1 VEKSD
6 ITVELV
12 ERLIADQF
20 PEWAGRLVRHV
31 EHDGWDNTSF
41 RLGDEFVVR
50 LPSADGYVPQV
61 AKEHEWLPILAS
73 QLPLSIPI
81 PVALGVPTALFP
93 RPWSVYRW
101 LPGDPA
107 AVGGIDNLLRFAT
120 DLGGFL
126 HALHSIDA
134 TGGPAAGPQSHWRG
148 GDLSIYDDDTRDA
161 VADLAGLVDRDAVL
175 AAWERATA
183 TRWERPPVWVHGD
196 VAASNL
202 LVMNGRLTSVIDF
215 GCSATGDPA
224 CDLVIAWTLFAGD
237 SRRAFRDRMELDDST
252 WERARG
258 WALWKALL
266 TYRDGLR
273 DATTGEAERRCG
285 WRIDAASLVEELTSP
300 SETR

>member
-1 VEKSD
+1 MKKSD

-20 PEWAGRLVRHV
+20 PRWTDRLVRRV

-41 RLGDEFVVR
+41 RLGEEFVVR
-50 LPSADGYVPQV
+50 LPSADGYIPQV
-61 AKEHEWLPILAS
+61 AKEHDWLPVLAS
-73 QLPLSIPI
+73 QLPLPI
-81 PVALGVPTALFP
+81 PAPVARAVPSTLFP

-101 LPGDPA
+101 LPGHSA
-107 AVGGIDNLLRFAT
+107 ALGAINDLEQFAT
-120 DLGGFL
+120 DLGAFL
-126 HALHSIDA
+126 RALQSIDA

-148 GDLSIYDDDTRDA
+148 GDLSSYDEDTRKA
-161 VADLAGLVDRDAVL
+161 VADLAGLVDPDAVR
-175 AAWERATA
+175 AAWERAASTVWK
-183 TRWERPPVWVHGD
+183 REPVWVHGD

-202 LVMNGRLTSVIDF
+202 LVTDGRLTSVIDF
-215 GCSATGDPA
+215 GCSAIGDPA

-237 SRRAFRDRMELDDST
+237 SRRAFRDRMMLDDAT

-266 TYRDGLR
+266 TYRDGVR
-273 DATTGEAERRCG
+273 NATQGEAERRFG
-285 WRIDAASLVEELTSP
+285 WRTDAASLVVELTSP